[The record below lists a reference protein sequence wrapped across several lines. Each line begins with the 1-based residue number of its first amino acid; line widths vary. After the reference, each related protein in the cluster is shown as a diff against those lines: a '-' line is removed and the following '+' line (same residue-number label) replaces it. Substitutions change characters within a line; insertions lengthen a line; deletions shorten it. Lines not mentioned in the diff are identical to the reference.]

1 MSLMDL
7 ENIMLS
13 KKPGTKKT
21 VRCALT
27 YLQSLKKVNKQKTR
41 RTVVNSSVSERKE
54 KISKFIVLYIANNTR
69 KLMHCIKTIVSSLL
83 FNYGVI

>member
-1 MSLMDL
+1 M
-7 ENIMLS
+7 
-13 KKPGTKKT
+13 
-21 VRCALT
+21 
-27 YLQSLKKVNKQKTR
+27 NKQKTR

-69 KLMHCIKTIVSSLL
+69 KLMHCIKTIVSRLL